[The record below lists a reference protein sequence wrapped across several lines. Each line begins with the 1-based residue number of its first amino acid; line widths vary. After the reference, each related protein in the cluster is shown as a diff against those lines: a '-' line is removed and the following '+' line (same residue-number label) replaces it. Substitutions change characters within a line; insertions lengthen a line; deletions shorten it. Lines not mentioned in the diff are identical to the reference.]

1 MIYNVQIW
9 TFSCQIFKFSDH
21 DTISFPFIFWLNKA
35 TVMSFLFQLASLS
48 QKILCRTTSNAT
60 VKYLYNAQVLKW
72 WPCMSDGQK
81 RTFFVPSSMIKA
93 ILIVHPIIFVN
104 LFNFIQRLPPHPT
117 STPNIFTFITHLWMF
132 YQYSN
137 LNVFIFFPSD
147 CFIQSNQVS
156 VFENLH

>member
-1 MIYNVQIW
+1 MDFFLPNLKIL
-9 TFSCQIFKFSDH
+9 CDH

-48 QKILCRTTSNAT
+48 QKILCRTTSNAS

-72 WPCMSDGQK
+72 WPCMSDSQK

-104 LFNFIQRLPPHPT
+104 LFQFYSASSPPPP
-117 STPNIFTFITHLWMF
+117 PNIFTFISHLKDVLPVFQFKCVHFFFFRLF
-132 YQYSN
+132 YS
-137 LNVFIFFPSD
+137 I
-147 CFIQSNQVS
+147 
-156 VFENLH
+156 